1 MTKLEQQDDFTHIY
15 KYCIHELLPRL
26 FEEIK
31 WKTPIGTTNKYMWI
45 GQLNTGH
52 VNTKV
57 MLIPIRIANGQN
69 LRQNKKQKD
78 QKNYKTLLIEKWPTS
93 FVKSMT

>member
-1 MTKLEQQDDFTHIY
+1 
-15 KYCIHELLPRL
+15 
-26 FEEIK
+26 
-31 WKTPIGTTNKYMWI
+31 MWI

-57 MLIPIRIANGQN
+57 MLIPIKIANGWN

-78 QKNYKTLLIEKWPTS
+78 KNNYRTLLIEK
-93 FVKSMT
+93 